1 MKRAALGTLGAPE
14 GREGPAAAGTAGAI
28 EPRFLKPKPGQER
41 RNRALI
47 AAMPP
52 TPKRTLRTAGV
63 VVRTEVDDDEV
74 GDVIQDAVV
83 GPVRRGEREVMEGPG
98 KVARVS
104 DVAVGAQRAAEA
116 GLAGAMGAATAAVP
130 PGWTEGRVVAA
141 RQANA
146 AVARADGGGR
156 AEGGWELDPAAVGIV
171 AASVN
176 RAVTAPG
183 GSKHARDALMG
194 AYRSAHEFFRG
205 IAASADTLRYN
216 FQPRETEHGVPGK
229 LPFLTSVRFELASRA
244 FDRMWALLA
253 ASRAVSGV
261 DAYAQNLMSI
271 GTVPREFWT
280 AISTAAEYT
289 KIARTPPLRLVMR
302 GRTIDGGAG
311 APVANSFFFGTAHD
325 AIEREILEATGQPE
339 LRYLMN
345 PQRAHA
351 ALRQNP
357 AFSAR
362 FERVQ
367 VQGAFDAAR
376 PGAQMEALGMR
387 VTIPPANQGYKRG
400 NVVLLLRSEY
410 EPPAGGS
417 GAPAERRLETD
428 IILVGHVPDDS
439 YFRPVPPAAG
449 ADVGFDRG
457 AAAAAEEW
465 RRVADIPAS
474 FVFYHGG
481 AHERPDIDMHPA
493 GHVVPTLVDRERGVY
508 RYDWSVLYDLAW
520 LERTSG
526 HENRFHRV
534 GNAAFRR
541 VAAGYFGPQQG
552 GVGATLTNPR
562 LEVFVEHVP
571 TPERLAAMRAERRQ
585 WVFDRAL
592 KAGDDPAER
601 IYSGY
606 FPLPRSFTAMR
617 KFTLRKYATVT
628 GGVVRKESPQGG
640 GGGERGAVPPAAA
653 GQMSRE
659 DLGLWSLSAAEA
671 GDAFIASLLAS
682 DEEAS
687 SPPSPMALDAPPP
700 RAPPPLPRA
709 APSLPHAAPSP
720 VPSPGLAPEAPA
732 ATTTTTAP
740 PVYEVEPAP
749 APPLGVDPDED
760 VSDWVEQEMNRV
772 EGTGAE
778 GEEEFDWSLIGG
790 AYPREGGEPA
800 PAPAAAEIPELEG
813 ARANE
818 EEGTRAD
825 EGEGTRGNE
834 GEGTRADEE
843 EDAGDLLGDFDVGT
857 TARQSGA
864 ALGGGYGSETDGQET
879 DHEVLETE
887 DEREQ

>member
-1 MKRAALGTLGAPE
+1 MKRAALGTLGVPE
-14 GREGPAAAGTAGAI
+14 GREGPAGPGGTAVGAI

-41 RNRALI
+41 RNRELI

-52 TPKRTLRTAGV
+52 TPKKTSRAAGV

-83 GPVRRGEREVMEGPG
+83 GPVRRGERAVMEGPG
-98 KVARVS
+98 KIARVS
-104 DVAVGAQRAAEA
+104 DLAVGAQEAAAA

-130 PGWTEGRVVAA
+130 PGWTEGRLVAA

-146 AVARADGGGR
+146 TVARTDGGGR

-183 GSKHARDALMG
+183 GSKHARDAIMG

-205 IAASADTLRYN
+205 IAASADTLRYD
-216 FQPRETEHGVPGK
+216 FQPREAEHGVPGK

-253 ASRAVSGV
+253 ASREVSGV
-261 DAYAQNLMSI
+261 DAYAQSLMSI

-302 GRTIDGGAG
+302 GRTVDGG
-311 APVANSFFFGTAHD
+311 APVANSFFFGTAHG

-339 LRYLMN
+339 LRYLMD
-345 PQRAHA
+345 PQRARM

-400 NVVLLLRSEY
+400 NVVILLRAEY

-428 IILVGHVPDDS
+428 VILVGHVPDDS
-439 YFRPVPPAAG
+439 YYRPVPPAAG

-457 AAAAAEEW
+457 APAAEEW

-493 GHVVPTLVDRERGVY
+493 GHVVPTLVDRERGTY

-592 KAGDDPAER
+592 KTSDDPAER

-606 FPLPRSFTAMR
+606 FPLPRSFTTMR

-628 GGVVRKESPQGG
+628 GGVVRKESPQGGG

-687 SPPSPMALDAPPP
+687 SPPSPMALDAPPRGAEP
-700 RAPPPLPRA
+700 ATAPPPRRAPPPLPRA
-709 APSLPHAAPSP
+709 APSP
-720 VPSPGLAPEAPA
+720 VPSPGLGA
-732 ATTTTTAP
+732 AATTTTTTAP

-772 EGTGAE
+772 EGA
-778 GEEEFDWSLIGG
+778 GEEGDEFDWSLIGG
-790 AYPREGGEPA
+790 AYPREAGEPA
-800 PAPAAAEIPELEG
+800 AAAESPEREAAGGAQEG
-813 ARANE
+813 ARRDA
-818 EEGTRAD
+818 GGAD
-825 EGEGTRGNE
+825 ED
-834 GEGTRADEE
+834 A
-843 EDAGDLLGDFDVGT
+843 DAGDLLGDFDVGT

-864 ALGGGYGSETDGQET
+864 ALGGGGYGSETDGQET